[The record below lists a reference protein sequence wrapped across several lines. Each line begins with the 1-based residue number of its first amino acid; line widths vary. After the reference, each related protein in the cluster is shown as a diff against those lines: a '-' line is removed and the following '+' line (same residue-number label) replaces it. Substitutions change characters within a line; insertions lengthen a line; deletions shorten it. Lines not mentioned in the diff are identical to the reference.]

1 METLELSPPFPANLM
16 HPFWERSRVQRI
28 TLLISGD
35 PGPVSI
41 SFFIP
46 LPPRTK
52 AKQNEK
58 FNYLWK
64 HEKRPLCLRTFFIR
78 AESWPHQKKKRKEKK
93 RNTVQYN
100 CRAKPKQLPTLTDYG
115 LTAIVALKRLQ
126 NGSKKRGGGWWKTG
140 ANPHVICFYAES
152 SEFHFQHARQRANS
166 NQQYVHYKARY
177 IKLTHAKGPRA
188 AEMAQRRV
196 LHGRG
201 VGWWHI
207 K

>member
-1 METLELSPPFPANLM
+1 MATLGPFQFHFL
-16 HPFWERSRVQRI
+16 FRSRRAQRPNR
-28 TLLISGD
+28 TRNLIIYENMKSARSACEHFSLE
-35 PGPVSI
+35 PRVGP
-41 SFFIP
+41 
-46 LPPRTK
+46 TK
-52 AKQNEK
+52 
-58 FNYLWK
+58 
-64 HEKRPLCLRTFFIR
+64 
-78 AESWPHQKKKRKEKK
+78 KKKRKEKK

-140 ANPHVICFYAES
+140 ANLHVICFYAES

>member
-1 METLELSPPFPANLM
+1 MATLGPFQFHFL
-16 HPFWERSRVQRI
+16 FRSRRAQRPNR
-28 TLLISGD
+28 TRNLIIYENMKSARSACEHFSLE
-35 PGPVSI
+35 PRVGP
-41 SFFIP
+41 
-46 LPPRTK
+46 TK
-52 AKQNEK
+52 KK
-58 FNYLWK
+58 K
-64 HEKRPLCLRTFFIR
+64 G
-78 AESWPHQKKKRKEKK
+78 KKRKG
-93 RNTVQYN
+93 TQYN
-100 CRAKPKQLPTLTDYG
+100 IIAEPNPNSYQLWPT
-115 LTAIVALKRLQ
+115 TAWPLLWPWSDCKMAQK
-126 NGSKKRGGGWWKTG
+126 KKRGGGWWKTG
-140 ANPHVICFYAES
+140 ANLHVICFYAES